1 MLFPPSAA
9 VTVAVNG
16 YPVRSYHGAY
26 ASKGRVY
33 APLRPFVTG
42 LADRIWYEG
51 DSLVIMRNGYSV
63 RVRLGER
70 APDAL
75 DRVYVPLAS
84 VLRALGALVTYQNR
98 IVEVRVAP
106 RPLGTP
112 TPFDVAAP
120 AVSPSV
126 VFTPT
131 PLPTPKPRWSG
142 TPLPRRTPLPVIA
155 PTPH

>member
-33 APLRPFVTG
+33 APLRPFVTE

-51 DSLVIMRNGYSV
+51 DTLVIMRSGHSV
-63 RVRLGER
+63 SVRLGER
-70 APDAL
+70 TPDAL

-84 VLRALGALVTYQNR
+84 VLRALGAQVAYQNR
-98 IVEVRVAP
+98 IVEVRLAS

-112 TPFDVAAP
+112 TPFDVALP
-120 AVSPSV
+120 TVSPSA

-131 PLPTPKPRWSG
+131 PTPTPKLRWSG
-142 TPLPRRTPLPVIA
+142 TPLPRRTPLPIVV